1 MGAIKAFETHTW
13 EIATM
18 GRVNY
23 ATALRCIGQDLERRG
38 LKSFDIRLEGPEYTA
53 ECGYQEPP
61 APMPVSLRYTVADIS
76 ELDRVGESKRGE
88 TLPAAE
94 FINQAQIFRTI
105 GGYLDK
111 GESLLLRLTN
121 NHGASKESLIRVEYL
136 TRDGEHMVDDRAGSA
151 IYDMCVQ
158 MYKQRGRL
166 TGTDRQRL
174 RRR

>member
-1 MGAIKAFETHTW
+1 MA
-13 EIATM
+13 
-18 GRVNY
+18 RVNY

-38 LKSFDIRLEGPEYTA
+38 LKTFDIRLTGEEYIA

-61 APMPVSLRYTVADIS
+61 SPTPVSIKYMLKDI
-76 ELDRVGESKRGE
+76 EDLDQLGESRRGG
-88 TLPAAE
+88 TLPVTD

-111 GESLLLRLTN
+111 SESLLLRLTN
-121 NHGASKESLIRVEYL
+121 NDPTSKDSLIKVEYL
-136 TRDGEHMVDDRAGSA
+136 TRDGEHMLDDRAGSA

-166 TGTDRQRL
+166 TGTGG
-174 RRR
+174 RRFYPLG

>member
-1 MGAIKAFETHTW
+1 V
-13 EIATM
+13 

-38 LKSFDIRLEGPEYTA
+38 LKSFDIRFEGNEYIA

-61 APMPVSLRYTVADIS
+61 SPLPVSIKYTSTDIA
-76 ELDRVGESKRGE
+76 ELDRIGESRRGG

-105 GGYLDK
+105 GGYLDRS
-111 GESLLLRLTN
+111 ESRLVRITN
-121 NHGASKESLIRVEYL
+121 NDGTSKESLMKVEYV
-136 TRDGEHMVDDRAGSA
+136 TRDGEHVLDDRAGSA

-158 MYKQRGRL
+158 MYKQRGRM
-166 TGTDRQRL
+166 TGTEKRRL
-174 RRR
+174 RYR

>member
-1 MGAIKAFETHTW
+1 
-13 EIATM
+13 M

-38 LKSFDIRLEGPEYTA
+38 LKSFDIRLEGHEYVA

-61 APMPVSLRYTVADIS
+61 SPMPVSIRYRSADV
-76 ELDRVGESKRGE
+76 EDLDRIGESKRGG

-105 GGYLDK
+105 GAYLDK
-111 GESLLLRLTN
+111 SESLLLRVTN
-121 NHGASKESLIRVEYL
+121 NCGPESLIRVEYL
-136 TRDGEHMVDDRAGSA
+136 TRDGEHVLDDRAGSA

-158 MYKQRGRL
+158 MYKQRGRMVA
-166 TGTDRQRL
+166 TEKVRL
-174 RRR
+174 RLRG

>member
-1 MGAIKAFETHTW
+1 
-13 EIATM
+13 M

-38 LKSFDIRLEGPEYTA
+38 LKSFDIRFEGNEYVV

-61 APMPVSLRYTVADIS
+61 SPMPVSIKYTCADIA
-76 ELDRVGESKRGE
+76 ELDRIGESRRGG
-88 TLPAAE
+88 TPPAAE

-111 GESLLLRLTN
+111 SESLLLRLAN
-121 NHGASKESLIRVEYL
+121 NDGTSKESLIRVEYL
-136 TRDGEHMVDDRAGSA
+136 TRDGEHMLDDRAGSA

-166 TGTDRQRL
+166 TGTAKRRL